1 MLRLPLTPPSASNLD
16 AVQLMPPKPHR
27 TVTRSLRFTSDEWAL
42 VSAKMAG
49 RDFSAVARALLLSEA
64 IPEPKLKVRHEI
76 VRRRMTEAEAKQVQQ
91 LAWIGNN
98 LNQIARSVN
107 QGAGAIQVIGALISL
122 EREARRIADAS

>member
-1 MLRLPLTPPSASNLD
+1 
-16 AVQLMPPKPHR
+16 MPQKPHR
-27 TVTRSLRFTSDEWAL
+27 TVTRSLRFTTDEWAL

-49 RDFSAVARALLLSEA
+49 RDFSAVARALLLSEP
-64 IPEPKLKVRHEI
+64 IPEPKLKVRREI

-107 QGAGAIQVIGALISL
+107 QGALQVLGALISL
-122 EREARRIADAS
+122 EREARRIADAR